1 MVRSMSNYWV
11 VAIPEENWK
20 VIRDKK
26 KWGYKENLEDLIRK
40 EDVLIFYVTKSSSKE
55 LGGNFVGA
63 AKIVGDWKKEEK
75 ELLWPDEK
83 EKGKVIYPYRV
94 SIELTK
100 EGKASV
106 DELVNKLSFIKN
118 KEKWK
123 VYFRNTPCNFRK
135 PISENDAKI
144 IIDSI

>member
-1 MVRSMSNYWV
+1 MVRSMTGYWV
-11 VAIPEENWK
+11 VAVPEENWK

-26 KWGYKENLEDLIRK
+26 KWGYKESLEDLIKK

-55 LGGNFVGA
+55 LGGNFVGV
-63 AKIVGDWKKEEK
+63 AKVVDDWKKEEK

-135 PISENDAKI
+135 PIPENDAKI